1 MTSARDVNKAL
12 GIAQPER
19 PITTSGARTFWQIAS
34 LLVLIVVVLAGI
46 PYLLYS
52 YALAAIF
59 ATGFGW
65 RGSVDTNTLVVF
77 TVLAWVP
84 YFVVLAGCALAVY
97 LSMRRSRR
105 NRATPVPG
113 SPGAQAMPPSG

>member
-1 MTSARDVNKAL
+1 MTSTQDVNRAL

-19 PITTSGARTFWQIAS
+19 PVTTSGARTFWQIAS

-52 YALAAIF
+52 YAFAAIF

-77 TVLAWVP
+77 MALAWVP
-84 YFVVLAGCALAVY
+84 YFGVLAGCAFAVY

-105 NRATPVPG
+105 GRAAPVPG
-113 SPGAQAMPPSG
+113 SSGAQATPPPD